1 MTKPKTRAPGEILRG
16 IRIGLGLS
24 LEKVAAMAGI
34 SYAFIQGIESG
45 RFRGSLVTKLKICN
59 ALDLGLKQ
67 IWPGTCEELF
77 ELEGLQEADRRRSG
91 AITTSDLGPDLKL
104 TPEARRR
111 RLVEG
116 D

>member
-1 MTKPKTRAPGEILRG
+1 MMKTEIKAPGEILRG
-16 IRIGLGLS
+16 IRVKRGLS
-24 LEKVAAMAGI
+24 IQKLAAMAGL
-34 SYAFIQGIESG
+34 SYALLQGLESG
-45 RFRGSLVTKLKICN
+45 RFAGSLITKLKICN
-59 ALDLGLKQ
+59 ALDLSLKQ

-104 TPEARRR
+104 TPAARKR
-111 RLVEG
+111 RLLEG